1 MIVRQIGLQRMR
13 LDAVCA
19 RGKVSKARIAWCQR
33 EVQTPAK
40 HESFYDPDL
49 LMCGVD
55 VALYCPLE
63 MLSCV

>member
-40 HESFYDPDL
+40 HESFYDPDVER
-49 LMCGVD
+49 GG
-55 VALYCPLE
+55 
-63 MLSCV
+63 